1 MREGVVGR
9 RRGGGER
16 EGTGEGGGSGGEC
29 GRRVRGGRRR
39 GGKRR
44 GVRGA
49 IGDMKKDMCER
60 RVLPG
65 KLRRD
70 PSARGGSR
78 APPPR

>member
-1 MREGVVGR
+1 MGSV
-9 RRGGGER
+9 RGGGE
-16 EGTGEGGGSGGEC
+16 GD
-29 GRRVRGGRRR
+29 GRRGRERWGR
-39 GGKRR
+39 RR

-78 APPPR
+78 APPPH